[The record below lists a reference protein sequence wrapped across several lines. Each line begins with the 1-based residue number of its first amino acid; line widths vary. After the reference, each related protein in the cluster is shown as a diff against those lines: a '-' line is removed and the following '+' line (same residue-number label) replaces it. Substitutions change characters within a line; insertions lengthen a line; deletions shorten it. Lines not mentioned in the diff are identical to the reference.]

1 MDFLIALFALP
12 LAYCLGSLSSAILVC
27 RLFSLPDPRVA
38 GSKNP
43 GATNVLR
50 LGGRLPAFLTL
61 LGDILKGFLP
71 VLLVKLVT
79 SNPYIISAVLLAA
92 ILGHLYPVFFQ
103 FKGGKGVATAIGAL
117 LALSPVLGI
126 LFVCIWLIVFALTRY
141 SSLSAMLA
149 TVCMPLCAWF
159 VDKRYIPVL
168 LLLAIIILWRH
179 RENIARL
186 VKGQE
191 DKVGSKN

>member
-1 MDFLIALFALP
+1 MDFLIACIALP

-27 RLFSLPDPRVA
+27 RLFALPDPRVA

-71 VLLVKLVT
+71 VLLIKLLTV
-79 SNPYIISAVLLAA
+79 NPFIISGVLLAA

-117 LALSPVLGI
+117 LALSPLLGAF
-126 LFVCIWLIVFALTRY
+126 FVITWLIVFALTRY

-149 TVCMPLCAWF
+149 TLCMPFLAWF
-159 VDKRYIPVL
+159 LDKRYSPVL
-168 LLLAIIILWRH
+168 LLLAVIILWRH
-179 RENIARL
+179 RENISRL
-186 VKGQE
+186 LKGQE
-191 DKVGSKN
+191 DKVGKK